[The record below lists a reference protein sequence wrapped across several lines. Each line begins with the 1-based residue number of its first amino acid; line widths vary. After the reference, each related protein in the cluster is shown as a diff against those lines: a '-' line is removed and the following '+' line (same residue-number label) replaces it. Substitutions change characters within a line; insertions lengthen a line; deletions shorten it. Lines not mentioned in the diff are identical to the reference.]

1 MVWRDSVREQLR
13 DVLGSDNRK
22 WLVGVSGGGDS
33 LALLRALG
41 EEGWGER
48 LKLAYFNHGWSE
60 WGDTAEAFV
69 RAFADHLNV
78 PLLVGKG
85 SGKAGSNAEARART
99 ERYDWFKSVCAEH
112 DLAGVMVGHT
122 RTDVVEG
129 FLMRAGKGS
138 GLKGLSGMS
147 ADVNIEGLRV
157 FRPLLEVGRDDLR
170 AYLRSLKQEWLED
183 PDNEMG
189 GSQRARLRKIL
200 PILDGVGVN
209 EQGLAASVAAL
220 ARADALVEEH
230 VDSFMQKEVSLLPLK
245 VALPREALV
254 KAPDEVALRVVERVI
269 GHFSP
274 GMAPRSS
281 KRSSLLQR
289 LRDTES
295 GAATLGGVKFAWR
308 ESAIMAEQER
318 GSEVAR

>member
-1 MVWRDSVREQLR
+1 MVWRDSVRDQIQ
-13 DVLGSDNRK
+13 DTLGEDNRK

-33 LALLRALG
+33 LALLRFLG

-48 LKLAYFNHGWSE
+48 VLPAYFNHGWSD
-60 WGDTAEAFV
+60 WGHTAEAFV
-69 RAFADHLNV
+69 SALAGHLNLE
-78 PLLVGKG
+78 LLVGHG
-85 SGKAGSNAEARART
+85 SGKAESNAEAKARS
-99 ERYDWFKSVCAEH
+99 ERYAWFKSMCAEY

-147 ADVNIEGLRV
+147 QDVDIDGLRV
-157 FRPLLEVGRDDLR
+157 FRPMLDVGRDDLR
-170 AYLRSLKQEWLED
+170 GYLRALKQEWLED

-220 ARADALVEEH
+220 ARADALVETH
-230 VDSFMQKEVSLLPLK
+230 VDTFMQKEVSLFPLK

-254 KAPDEVALRVVERVI
+254 QAPDEVALRVVERVI

-274 GMAPRSS
+274 GLAPRSS
-281 KRSSLLQR
+281 KRSSLIQR
-289 LRDTES
+289 MRDLEH

-308 ESAIMAEQER
+308 ESSIMAERE
-318 GSEVAR
+318 A